1 MSTTWER
8 FQGAALS
15 LARSGALKDRLA
27 EAYRRHLAGLDE
39 EELPDDVREQFR
51 CFNCALTRCPPL
63 SRGEDAIRASLRKM
77 SNDEAEDLA
86 ASVVRMFSALPRQ
99 TAPALRNGHAAQ
111 VIPLYL
117 AEA

>member
-1 MSTTWER
+1 MITTWER

-27 EAYRRHLAGLDE
+27 EAYRSHLAGLDQDD
-39 EELPDDVREQFR
+39 LPDDVREQFR
-51 CFNCALTRCPPL
+51 CVNCALTREPPL
-63 SRGEDAIRASLRKM
+63 SRGEDTIRASLRKM
-77 SNDEAEDLA
+77 SNHEAEELA
-86 ASVVRMFSALPRQ
+86 SSIVRMFSALPHATQ
-99 TAPALRNGHAAQ
+99 PAHRSGPTAQ